1 MAKDFYH
8 FAARAALEKDGWLI
22 TNDPLVLTFKE
33 VNLEIDLA
41 AERLIAAERNA
52 EKIAVEIKSFLG
64 KSAISEFHTALGQ
77 YLNYRAALAELQP
90 ERRLYLGIPSDAFHS
105 FFQLSFTRDA
115 VRMHQIALIVYNP
128 ATEVIEAWQKN

>member
-52 EKIAVEIKSFLG
+52 EKS
-64 KSAISEFHTALGQ
+64 
-77 YLNYRAALAELQP
+77 
-90 ERRLYLGIPSDAFHS
+90 
-105 FFQLSFTRDA
+105 LSKLK
-115 VRMHQIALIVYNP
+115 VS
-128 ATEVIEAWQKN
+128 